1 MVTQHNDQ
9 SESSLRARAEQK
21 LEEQSIETAALSLD
35 DSRTLIHELRV
46 HQIELEL
53 QNEELRLTQLALET
67 SYRKYSDLYEFSPVG
82 LLMLD
87 ADACVL
93 EANLTF
99 VRLIE
104 LDRDKVINR
113 HLSDF
118 IEADTQDAFHFF
130 CHALRTTHQTQQ
142 CEIAFRLASQQR
154 LEVRLDGSVLNL
166 PDAAVVFRIS
176 VSDLTLQK
184 QTEAERMAL
193 AAEKHRVKVLSDFV
207 RDISHDFRTPIA
219 TITTGLYLVGKAT
232 DKETQLE
239 KIDMVTKELF
249 YLVSI
254 LEQLQQM
261 AVLDSTPQLSLE
273 LGSVNDLVVT
283 VLGRMEH
290 QAEMQQV
297 RLVHQLREDLPLV
310 YLDAERTA
318 QAISLLVNHALQFSV
333 QGGMI
338 TITTHEEKTDIK
350 IVIADDGLGIAANKL
365 PHLFDHFFK
374 ADESRDVRSGAGLD
388 LPLVKRIVELHHGSI
403 EVSSNPGIKTI
414 FVITLPRQRI
424 KPG

>member
-1 MVTQHNDQ
+1 MATQHNDH

-21 LEEQSIETAALSLD
+21 LDEQSIETSPLSLD

-87 ADACVL
+87 TDAHIV

-99 VRLIE
+99 ARLIE

-118 IEADTQDAFHFF
+118 IEGDTQDAFHFF
-130 CHALRTTHQTQQ
+130 CHALRSTNQAQQ
-142 CEIAFRLASQQR
+142 CEIALRTATQQR

-184 QTEAERMAL
+184 QTEVERMAL
-193 AAEKHRVKVLSDFV
+193 AAEKHRIKVLADFV
-207 RDISHDFRTPIA
+207 RDISHDLRTPIA

-232 DKETQLE
+232 DKQIQLE
-239 KIDMVTKELF
+239 KIEMVTRELF

-283 VLGRMEH
+283 VLSKLER
-290 QAEMQQV
+290 QAEMHRV
-297 RLVHQLREDLPLV
+297 SLVHQLQGDLPLV
-310 YLDAERTA
+310 YLDAERIA
-318 QAISLLVNHALQFSV
+318 QAISLLVNRALQFSA

-338 TITTHEEKTDIK
+338 NITTHEENTDIK
-350 IVIADDGLGIAANKL
+350 IVIADDGLGIAADKL
-365 PHLFDHFFK
+365 PHIFDHFFK
-374 ADESRDVRSGAGLD
+374 PDESRDVRSGAGLG

-403 EVSSNPGIKTI
+403 EVSSNSGIRTI
-414 FVITLPRQRI
+414 FVITLPQ
-424 KPG
+424 PH